1 MFIRKKKNKSGSIS
15 IQIIAK
21 ARRKNKLLK
30 TVGCAKTKREEEL
43 LELLAKTEME
53 RLQGLQSLFV
63 EHDDLVVENFT
74 NSIANDHLQVVGPGL
89 ILGKIYQ
96 KIGFP
101 NDGCPNYF
109 KNLVLCRLVYPG
121 SKLKTVDFF
130 KRHLNLDVS
139 VYSVYRFLDELNSE
153 LKPTIEQIS
162 FKHTQNLLKGKIGV
176 VFYDMTTLYFEAS
189 EEDDFRIPGFS
200 KDGKHRK

>member
-121 SKLKTVDFF
+121 S
-130 KRHLNLDVS
+130 
-139 VYSVYRFLDELNSE
+139 
-153 LKPTIEQIS
+153 
-162 FKHTQNLLKGKIGV
+162 
-176 VFYDMTTLYFEAS
+176 
-189 EEDDFRIPGFS
+189 
-200 KDGKHRK
+200 

>member
-1 MFIRKKKNKSGSIS
+1 MRDYDALKMWYWLSVTYAFKIWYLGDPLYFYGMFIRKKKNKSGSIS

-63 EHDDLVVENFT
+63 EHDDLVVDNFT

-101 NDGCPNYF
+101 NDGCPN
-109 KNLVLCRLVYPG
+109 
-121 SKLKTVDFF
+121 
-130 KRHLNLDVS
+130 
-139 VYSVYRFLDELNSE
+139 
-153 LKPTIEQIS
+153 
-162 FKHTQNLLKGKIGV
+162 
-176 VFYDMTTLYFEAS
+176 
-189 EEDDFRIPGFS
+189 
-200 KDGKHRK
+200 